1 MSSDSGDLRSK
12 VPVES
17 DELDG
22 DIFGPDSTCFG
33 CSTRHPIGFRLRFR
47 RCGDLVTTSFLPHA
61 DLAGPPGIMHG
72 GLVTTL
78 ADEVA
83 AWTVV
88 ALRSRFGFTGAISAK
103 LLKPVRIGAVVQA
116 EGRIARESSR
126 VLEIEVR
133 LLQQT
138 EPVYKG
144 TFTFVLLD
152 EAGAE
157 KLLGGPLPPEWRSL
171 ARGSRGSS

>member
-1 MSSDSGDLRSK
+1 MTSESGDTESSE
-12 VPVES
+12 PGES
-17 DELDG
+17 DVLDG
-22 DIFGPDSTCFG
+22 DIFGPDSSCFG
-33 CSTRHPIGFRLRFR
+33 CSPRHPIGFRLRFR
-47 RCGDLVTTSFLPHA
+47 RSSDLVTTRFLPHR

-88 ALRSRFGFTGAISAK
+88 ALRGQFGFTGAINAK
-103 LLKPVRIGAVVQA
+103 LLKPVRIGVEVAA

-133 LLQQT
+133 LLQQA

>member
-1 MSSDSGDLRSK
+1 
-12 VPVES
+12 
-17 DELDG
+17 
-22 DIFGPDSTCFG
+22 
-33 CSTRHPIGFRLRFR
+33 
-47 RCGDLVTTSFLPHA
+47 
-61 DLAGPPGIMHG
+61 MHG

-88 ALRSRFGFTGAISAK
+88 ALRGRFGFTAAINAK
-103 LLKPVRIGAVVQA
+103 LLKPVRIGTPGVTDATLRVDA
-116 EGRIARESSR
+116 EGRIVKESSR

-138 EPVYKG
+138 EDVYKG

-152 EAGAE
+152 EAGAT

>member
-1 MSSDSGDLRSK
+1 MTESVDLDS
-12 VPVES
+12 E
-17 DELDG
+17 
-22 DIFGPDSTCFG
+22 IFGPDSTCFG
-33 CSTRHPIGFRLRFR
+33 CSPRHPIGFRLRFR
-47 RCGDLVTTSFLPHA
+47 QEGELVTTTFLPHD

-88 ALRSRFGFTGAISAK
+88 AQKARFGFTGAITAK
-103 LLKPVRIGAVVQA
+103 LLRPVRIGVLVEA
-116 EGRIARESSR
+116 EGRIVRESSR
-126 VLEIEVR
+126 VLEVEVR
-133 LLQQT
+133 LMQHT
-138 EPVYKG
+138 ETVYKG

-157 KLLGGPLPPEWRSL
+157 KLLGGPLPAEWRSL
-171 ARGSRGSS
+171 ARGSRGAS